1 MDFQNVINA
10 NGPLPVSNEFTA
22 ESDAQMVLFVSG
34 SAWTQEAGNWIG
46 IDVQVDGQSIGMA
59 SVYTNEAT
67 SHRALIPILL
77 PVTVSGGS
85 HTITFNPLNGYTIAD
100 ENDYFNATLIF

>member
-10 NGPLPVSNEFTA
+10 NGPLPVSNEFMA
-22 ESDAQMVLFVSG
+22 ESDAQMVLFVAG

-67 SHRALIPILL
+67 LHRALIPILL
-77 PVTVSGGS
+77 PVTVSAGS
-85 HTITFNPLNGYTIAD
+85 HSITFYLLNGFTLAD
-100 ENDYFNATLIF
+100 DYDFLNVTLIF